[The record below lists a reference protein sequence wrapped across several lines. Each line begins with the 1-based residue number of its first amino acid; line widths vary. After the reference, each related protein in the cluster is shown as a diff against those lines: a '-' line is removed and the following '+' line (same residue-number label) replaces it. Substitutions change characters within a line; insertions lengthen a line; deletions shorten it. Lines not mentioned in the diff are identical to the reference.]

1 MKKQFQILLTI
12 ALLSAWTLRAEEASS
27 ASQKQKKPNII
38 FFITDDMLP
47 QHFNFT
53 PHGKNWKRKT
63 ITPNVEKLADQGTV
77 MLNQYTCS
85 PLCTPSRYSC
95 LTGRY
100 PSRADNPFF
109 LETTKKYH
117 GQTYVEFN
125 SHITPK
131 DKETLPVLMK
141 KAGYMTGFV
150 GKNHVIEVNGLKRF
164 PNFDASAKD
173 PENAFKLKANYD
185 HVCQAIRECG
195 FDYVSRVYHNNPDFL
210 GLREVAVHNM
220 DWITEGGIEF
230 IKQYHD
236 RSEPFF
242 LYFATTLPHGPTEAD
257 RAWNANPLITAE
269 GYINKAPKVQP
280 PRATIPERIKKA
292 GLEPTDQACNML
304 WVDDALGALLKTLE
318 ETGEL
323 DNTIIFFFNDQWMTA
338 KGTIYEGGAHTPSI
352 VWKKGGF
359 PVGHLCDALVTS
371 VDFAPTLLNFAQY
384 DYSAVP
390 FDGESFKPYLEG
402 EKQDPDRT
410 IYFELGFSRGVMKD
424 GWKYMRIQYPEEI
437 ASMSLEERKEL
448 LEKWNAERRR
458 RHLNIVTEDPSA
470 PFSHLTAIPGGGDAE
485 KGSTGIKHYPGYYDS
500 DQLYNLPEDAREQKN
515 QAKDPE
521 RKEKLDEMRKEMKK
535 VISTLPGE
543 FEI

>member
-1 MKKQFQILLTI
+1 
-12 ALLSAWTLRAEEASS
+12 
-27 ASQKQKKPNII
+27 
-38 FFITDDMLP
+38 
-47 QHFNFT
+47 
-53 PHGKNWKRKT
+53 
-63 ITPNVEKLADQGTV
+63 
-77 MLNQYTCS
+77 
-85 PLCTPSRYSC
+85 
-95 LTGRY
+95 
-100 PSRADNPFF
+100 
-109 LETTKKYH
+109 
-117 GQTYVEFN
+117 
-125 SHITPK
+125 
-131 DKETLPVLMK
+131 MK

-173 PENAFKLKANYD
+173 PENASKLKANYD

-384 DYSAVP
+384 DYSTVP

-437 ASMSLEERKEL
+437 ANMSLEERKEL